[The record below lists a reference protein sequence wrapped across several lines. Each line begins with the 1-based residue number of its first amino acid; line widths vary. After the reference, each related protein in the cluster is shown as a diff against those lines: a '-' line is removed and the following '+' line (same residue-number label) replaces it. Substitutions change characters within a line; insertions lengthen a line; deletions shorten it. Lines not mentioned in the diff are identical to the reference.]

1 MSLYAGQI
9 YIMLKCA
16 ITRVRFNVP
25 FLSLILLP
33 NFLCRPYKTKCCI
46 DFYSICVYGGG
57 SMKNQIT
64 TVRKGVEIIVATPGR
79 LNDLIAKDII
89 KLNSITY
96 LVSI

>member
-1 MSLYAGQI
+1 
-9 YIMLKCA
+9 MLHW
-16 ITRVRFNVP
+16 
-25 FLSLILLP
+25 
-33 NFLCRPYKTKCCI
+33 
-46 DFYSICVYGGG
+46 FYSICVYGGG

>member
-1 MSLYAGQI
+1 MYLSCPLSFCLI
-9 YIMLKCA
+9 FSTDPIKL
-16 ITRVRFNVP
+16 NVA
-25 FLSLILLP
+25 
-33 NFLCRPYKTKCCI
+33 I